1 VVASAKARW
10 GEAEANQAKPAFA
23 DIRSKGEPRGF
34 SGSFHL
40 GCNLAGEDFSCR
52 FQRELYPRIGWM
64 SSMQVQVAKHA
75 TLCRS
80 YLDEAGPSVSDEIGR
95 SLDRCYP
102 VPVVR
107 PM

>member
-1 VVASAKARW
+1 VVASAKAGC
-10 GEAEANQAKPAFA
+10 GEAEANQAKPVFA
-23 DIRSKGEPRGF
+23 DPRCKGKLRVF

-40 GCNLAGEDFSCR
+40 ECSLAGEDFSCR
-52 FQRELYPRIGWM
+52 LQCKLYPRIRWM

-75 TLCRS
+75 TLGRS
-80 YLDEAGPSVSDEIGR
+80 YSDEARPAGSDEIGR
-95 SLDRCYP
+95 SLDRCHP